1 MPEFFDY
8 DPLSGVRKTFDYDE
22 MTGTAYIRSEQDV
35 EPLLWKT
42 LEDRNTGNQDSK
54 KKDFKLYASLPPV
67 VQIELKNKGI
77 DIYSKDPTMIRRML
91 QVINREYPYLK
102 STWKVHE

>member
-8 DPLSGVRKTFDYDE
+8 DPLTGVRKTFDYDE

-35 EPLLWKT
+35 APLLSQT
-42 LEDRNTGNQDSK
+42 MENRNTGKYDSARRE
-54 KKDFKLYASLPPV
+54 FKMYASLPPV

-77 DIYSKDPTMIRRML
+77 DIYSKDPAMVRKML
-91 QVINREYPYLK
+91 QTINRDYPYLK